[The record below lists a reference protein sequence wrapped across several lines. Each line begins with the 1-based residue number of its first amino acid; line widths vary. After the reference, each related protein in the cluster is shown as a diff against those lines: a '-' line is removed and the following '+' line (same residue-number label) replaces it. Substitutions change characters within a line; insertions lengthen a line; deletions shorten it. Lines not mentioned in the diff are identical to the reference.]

1 MQLYCNQSSRNAYTL
16 RIHLCFSVRLSDY
29 WNGPTE
35 MGIAHQNLLL
45 GKGKGARGGDGS
57 SGGGGGELTPG

>member
-1 MQLYCNQSSRNAYTL
+1 
-16 RIHLCFSVRLSDY
+16 
-29 WNGPTE
+29 